1 MKNLILLIAIAL
13 FAVVPSTYGQSASET
28 ASFGPSDTY
37 QLGDRKVRVPAP
49 KGFVDVSKTFEKV
62 GARMRATQGSGNE
75 MLETFVP
82 ATFVPRLRQSQDID
96 LEFYATLAVV
106 SKLKNTDLTNEDFAA
121 TVSDLEKNFNTYLDP
136 NGPIMKRVENT
147 SEKNLTALL
156 GSDTNVDF
164 TGTKSLGF
172 FEKNDKVFSG
182 MMLANIEINGRKI
195 STLGTF
201 SALNTGKRLIVVYAF
216 KMFPKSSDVPM
227 LRDFAKQ
234 WTAAIVA
241 ANK

>member
-28 ASFGPSDTY
+28 ASFGPSDGY
-37 QLGDRKVRVPAP
+37 QLGDRKVRIPAP

-62 GARMRATQGSGNE
+62 AARMRATEDPKNDV
-75 MLETFVP
+75 LAAYVP
-82 ATFVPRLRQSQDID
+82 ETFVPRLRESQDID
-96 LEFYATLAVV
+96 LDFYAKLSV
-106 SKLKNTDLTNEDFAA
+106 SNTFRNTDITRQFFDAVIAEG
-121 TVSDLEKNFNTYLDP
+121 EKNAGAYLDP
-136 NGPIMKRVENT
+136 NGPLMKGLEKS

-156 GSDTNVDF
+156 GSGTSLDL
-164 TGTKSLGF
+164 TGMKSLGF
-172 FEKNDKVFSG
+172 FEKSDKVFSG
-182 MMLANIEINGRKI
+182 MLLANFELNGRKI

-201 SALNTGKRLIVVYAF
+201 SIVNVGKRIIFAYTY
-216 KMFPKSSDVPM
+216 KMFPKGSDLVM